1 MIGSVIS
8 KNGIEI
14 RLTAERWTHIAE
26 AHDYMAGN
34 LDLVFETI
42 EAPDMIVDGG
52 KGELIAIK
60 YYSNTSISKKDMVV
74 IYKEQG
80 NDGFVITSFMTS
92 EREKIIKKGIIW
104 KRD

>member
-14 RLTAERWTHIAE
+14 RVTSERWSHITE

-34 LDLVFETI
+34 LDIVLETI
-42 EAPDMIVDGG
+42 EDPDIIIDSG
-52 KGELIAIK
+52 KDELIAIK
-60 YYSNTSISKKDMVV
+60 YYPKTSISKKDMVV

-80 NDGFVITSFMTS
+80 SDGFVITSFMTS
-92 EREKIIKKGIIW
+92 KKEKIIKKGVIW